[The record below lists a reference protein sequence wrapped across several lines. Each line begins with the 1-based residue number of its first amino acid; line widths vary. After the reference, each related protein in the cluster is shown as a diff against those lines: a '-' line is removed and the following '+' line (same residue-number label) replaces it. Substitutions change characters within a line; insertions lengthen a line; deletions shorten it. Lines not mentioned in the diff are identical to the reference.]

1 MAQGLVS
8 RRLVGMGG
16 TPVLRESVETD
27 NGNVILDVRN
37 LNLVD
42 PLQTESDLNNI
53 VGVVE
58 NGIFA
63 CRPADVLLV
72 GTNSGVSQLRPS

>member
-1 MAQGLVS
+1 MAQSLVS
-8 RRLVGMGG
+8 RRLVVLGG

-42 PLQTESDLNNI
+42 PLQTERDLNNI

>member
-1 MAQGLVS
+1 
-8 RRLVGMGG
+8 MGG
-16 TPVLRESVETD
+16 TPVFRESVKTD

-42 PLQTESDLNNI
+42 PLQIESDINNI
-53 VGVVE
+53 SGVVE

-72 GTNSGVSQLRPS
+72 GTDSGVRQLGLS